1 MKISLLYPLWT
12 EEYGEISYFAKK
24 AGKWPPL
31 NLAYL
36 AAIAEKNGHEVNIID
51 GEAEGLSIEQ
61 IVNQTKEFSPDLI
74 GITGTTIIMD
84 IMVEVVDMV
93 DMVDMVIHGIM
104 AYGIHITGIMII
116 QILL

>member
-24 AGKWPPL
+24 GGKWPPL

-36 AAIAEKNGHEVNIID
+36 AAIAEKKGHEVNIID
-51 GEAEGLSIEQ
+51 GEAEGLSMEQ

-74 GITGTTIIMD
+74 GITGTKPFYHISVNLAEELKKQIY
-84 IMVEVVDMV
+84 EVP
-93 DMVDMVIHGIM
+93 IAIG
-104 AYGIHITGIMII
+104 
-116 QILL
+116 